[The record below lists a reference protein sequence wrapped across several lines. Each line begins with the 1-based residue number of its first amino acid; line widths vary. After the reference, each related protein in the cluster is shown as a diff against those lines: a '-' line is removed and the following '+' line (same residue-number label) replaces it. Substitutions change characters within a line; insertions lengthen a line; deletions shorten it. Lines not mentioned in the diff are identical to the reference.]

1 MSFFERNPSIRS
13 LIPGRSTTN
22 RTDSCDESANKSSKD
37 LLAQNFF
44 LKNQLKDARDTI
56 TDQLGTIA
64 SLNDYIIR
72 QQRAVDEFDT
82 ENEELIADMQDL
94 IEENE
99 NLLKEL
105 ESAKASKQKVDEEKN
120 QLKNENFTLLDRLEK
135 KRLGW
140 LEESEVEELKR
151 QTKEP
156 LIRKLEASRLEANA
170 LEERVKQLDSDR
182 DGLAEQ
188 LAKASDRNSELL
200 SSVSKMQKTIDE
212 LNKSYLQICNENTK
226 LKSRIRTFDPNATFQ
241 DIPTPQIVCNPDA
254 QLKMPERNK
263 RKSFLEMIPSIPQYL
278 FSPISATPKTTK
290 QDLLHPSSNMGDHLN
305 PRRSSVVGV
314 ISHPHTATLGPNK
327 RLQRTSFSHL
337 SIPVDTNEMKNNAFR
352 AGNSKQHPSASRRQT
367 FSVVSKQV
375 GIEQPSNIFSAVNQ
389 VQQLFEAG
397 ELGDC
402 SDIEEEHKAISAGA
416 EKDSLTNA
424 FDAVRSLCNQGDL
437 SDYSS
442 GEDEQDD
449 NKIQQSQ
456 PPPSVGNVDKDSSTD
471 PIKVESVFSDEEPYS
486 MAQNMS
492 AGRSLDLLSESNNS
506 GELSQI
512 NDDDEMK
519 IERTTESLV
528 MNSHKPAPS
537 PRCRPNATISTRK
550 ASSFD
555 RNGPRYTRS
564 VRGSMSLPKNYS
576 KSDHD
581 AVKAIVAKYL
591 NKDTGSASHNT
602 NELPSKSTCR
612 PTIIGW
618 NSITDDSDTD
628 SLSC

>member
-1 MSFFERNPSIRS
+1 MSFLERNPSIRL

-22 RTDSCDESANKSSKD
+22 RTDCCDESTNRSSKD
-37 LLAQNFF
+37 LLTENVF

-64 SLNDYIIR
+64 SLNEFIIR

-99 NLLKEL
+99 HLLKEL
-105 ESAKASKQKVDEEKN
+105 ESAKASKQKVDEEKRL
-120 QLKNENFTLLDRLEK
+120 LKIENFTLLDRLEK

-156 LIRKLEASRLEANA
+156 LIRKLEASRLEADA
-170 LEERVKQLDSDR
+170 LEVRVRQLDTDR
-182 DGLAEQ
+182 EGLAEQ
-188 LAKASDRNSELL
+188 LAKASDRSSELL

-212 LNKSYLQICNENTK
+212 LNKSYLQICNENSK
-226 LKSRIRTFDPNATFQ
+226 LKSRIRTFDPSATFQ

-290 QDLLHPSSNMGDHLN
+290 QDLLHQSSNMGDHLN

-314 ISHPHTATLGPNK
+314 ISHSATLGPNK
-327 RLQRTSFSHL
+327 RLQRTSFSHP
-337 SIPVDTNEMKNNAFR
+337 SMPVTSNEMKNNAIQ
-352 AGNSKQHPSASRRQT
+352 AENSKQHLSVSRRQT
-367 FSVVSKQV
+367 FNVVPKQV
-375 GIEQPSNIFSAVNQ
+375 DIKQTSNIFSAVNQ

-402 SDIEEEHKAISAGA
+402 SDADEDHQAISAGA
-416 EKDSLTNA
+416 EKDALTNA
-424 FDAVRSLCNQGDL
+424 FDAVRNLCNQGDL

-449 NKIQQSQ
+449 NKIKQSQ
-456 PPPSVGNVDKDSSTD
+456 PPLSVGNAYNESSTD
-471 PIKVESVFSDEEPYS
+471 LIKVESVLSDKEPCS
-486 MAQNMS
+486 MAQNVS
-492 AGRSLDLLSESNNS
+492 AGRSSDLLSESNNS
-506 GELSQI
+506 GESTQI
-512 NDDDEMK
+512 NEDVEMK

-528 MNSHKPAPS
+528 MNTHKPAPS
-537 PRCRPNATISTRK
+537 PRYRHNTTFSTRK
-550 ASSFD
+550 TSSFE

-576 KSDHD
+576 KSEQD

-591 NKDTGSASHNT
+591 SKDTGSASHNT
-602 NELPSKSTCR
+602 NELLSKSTCR
-612 PTIIGW
+612 PTYVGW
-618 NSITDDSDTD
+618 NNITEDSDTD